1 MTTKIE
7 KIIESGLKKDLP
19 HIQPGDIVKVYQK
32 IKEQSKKAKQ
42 GKQERIQVFEG
53 IILAIKHG
61 KGISGTITVRKM
73 VGDVGVE
80 RIFPIHSPNIEKIE
94 IVQRGKRRK
103 AKLYYLRDRVGK
115 KAKLKR
121 KVEEVEKKE

>member
-7 KIIESGLKKDLP
+7 KIIESSLKKDLP
-19 HIQPGDIVKVYQK
+19 HIQPGDMVKVYQK

-121 KVEEVEKKE
+121 KVENKE

>member
-1 MTTKIE
+1 MITKTE
-7 KIIESGLKKDLP
+7 KIIESSLKKDLP
-19 HIQPGDIVKVYQK
+19 DIQPGDIVKVYQK

-53 IILAIKHG
+53 VILAIKHG
-61 KGISGTITVRKM
+61 KGISGTITVRKI
-73 VGDVGVE
+73 VGDVAVE

-121 KVEEVEKKE
+121 KVEKVEKKE

>member
-1 MTTKIE
+1 MTTIIE
-7 KIIESGLKKDLP
+7 KIIESSLRKDLP
-19 HIQPGDIVKVYQK
+19 DTQPGDIVKVYQK

-73 VGDVGVE
+73 VGNVGVE

-121 KVEEVEKKE
+121 KVEKVEKKE